1 MARTSAKCKYKA
13 STLLGKCVF
22 IKRVNYGETP
32 TAIFKVYNIGQATV
46 YILGNKEKFMRFVD
60 DTSVDRKHIRSCKF
74 SDVEDSLFTSSI
86 IGL

>member
-13 STLLGKCVF
+13 STLLGECVF
-22 IKRVNYGETP
+22 IKRVNYSETP

-46 YILGNKEKFMRFVD
+46 KILGNEEKFMRFVD

-74 SDVEDSLFTSSI
+74 FDVEDSLFASSI

>member
-1 MARTSAKCKYKA
+1 MARACAKCKCKA

-22 IKRVNYGETP
+22 IKPVNYGETP

-46 YILGNKEKFMRFVD
+46 KILGNEEKFMRFVD
-60 DTSVDRKHIRSCKF
+60 DMSADRKHIRSCKF
-74 SDVEDSLFTSSI
+74 SDFEDSLFTSSI